1 MYLSYHIKD
10 RTLQLNHLHS
20 NTHIVIY
27 TTLKEC
33 LLQSGIYLSK
43 WVNSGAWTG
52 GGGKREGAGPGQKCK
67 LHSII
72 ITLQEE
78 KRIRN
83 FISMQT
89 LKISLKIWKRFIE

>member
-1 MYLSYHIKD
+1 MGWG
-10 RTLQLNHLHS
+10 
-20 NTHIVIY
+20 
-27 TTLKEC
+27 E
-33 LLQSGIYLSK
+33 
-43 WVNSGAWTG
+43 
-52 GGGKREGAGPGQKCK
+52 GKREGAGPGQKCK

-89 LKISLKIWKRFIE
+89 MKINLKIWKRFIE